1 MANRLRQT
9 ALTVSLVCIFASI
22 TLWIRGEFTND
33 ELYLNLGHHL
43 IIIGSFPNHI
53 DAILYR
59 KPNYPGP
66 ILHLYPAIKHIDLK
80 PTYWQVR
87 AASTPT
93 SWELAI
99 PWWLILIF
107 ALAIPAGAAE
117 KSWRQRRRIKA
128 GQCPACGYDLRAT
141 PERCPECGRVLPKK
155 IVA

>member
-1 MANRLRQT
+1 MRRRFHHA
-9 ALTVSLVCIFASI
+9 AIAISLACIFMAG

-33 ELYLNLGHHL
+33 ELYLNVNQHL
-43 IIIGSFPNHI
+43 AIVGSFPNHI
-53 DAILYR
+53 DFILYR

-66 ILHLYPAIKHIDLK
+66 LMRLYPAIKHIDLK

-87 AASTPT
+87 GSSNPA

-117 KSWRQRRRIKA
+117 KSWRQRRRIRK
-128 GQCPACGYDLRAT
+128 GQCPECGYDLRAT
-141 PERCPECGRVLPKK
+141 PERCPECGRVAATKSA
-155 IVA
+155 V